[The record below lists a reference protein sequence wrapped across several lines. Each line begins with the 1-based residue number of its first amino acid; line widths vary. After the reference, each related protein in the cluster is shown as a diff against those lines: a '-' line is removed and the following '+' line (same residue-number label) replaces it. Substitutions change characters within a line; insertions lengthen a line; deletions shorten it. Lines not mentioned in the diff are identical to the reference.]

1 MFILIISDKLT
12 TVIKTTMVI
21 NIIIS
26 MITPV
31 VEIKVKKMINDKYL
45 STQKIFLNSFMIF
58 QQVEL
63 KIYCRVNTTNM

>member
-12 TVIKTTMVI
+12 TMIKTTMVI

>member
-63 KIYCRVNTTNM
+63 KTYCRVNTTNM

>member
-12 TVIKTTMVI
+12 TVIKMTMVI